1 MGAIILSAASAS
13 VVLAI
18 ILPII
23 AIIAGCCIGFA
34 IYHFALKSKTDKSKQ
49 LANKMVEEA
58 IVEAKK
64 LRKDAI
70 AEGKEEVRKERNVFE
85 NEKRE
90 HNAEIQRSEQRLQQR
105 EASLDKKEALLDKKE
120 ANLDAKLDN
129 VELIKTNLA
138 AQQEELNE
146 KKKEINEA
154 HERMVEEL
162 EKVAQLSREDAKA
175 QLIDAIEEE
184 AKRDAVKQVREIESK
199 AKEDGEKKAREIVAL
214 AIQRCA
220 VDQSN
225 EITVSTVMLPS
236 DEMKGRIIGREG
248 RNIKALEQATGVD
261 FIIDD
266 TPDTVVLS
274 AFDPVR
280 REIARVTLEKLI
292 SDGRIHP
299 GRIEDV
305 VAKATKEI
313 DAQIKD
319 AGENAMFETG
329 VLNLNSEL
337 IKLLGRL
344 KFRTSYGQN
353 VLKHSIEVSLLAG
366 NMASELGA
374 NVNLCKRAGLLHDIG
389 KSIDHET
396 EGTHISI
403 GVDIAKKYKENNDVI
418 HCIAAHHNDIDPQT
432 IEAVIVQCAD
442 AISGSRPGARRESL
456 ENYVK
461 RLEQL
466 ESIANAH
473 AGVEKS
479 FAIQAGREVR
489 IIVKPEVVDD
499 AATVFLARDIAK
511 QIENEMQYPGQ
522 IKVNVI
528 RELRSVD
535 YAK

>member
-1 MGAIILSAASAS
+1 MGAFLIS
-13 VVLAI
+13 VAVPAVLI
-18 ILPII
+18 PSLIGGLLV
-23 AIIAGCCIGFA
+23 GFVIGFV
-34 IYHFALKSKTDKSKQ
+34 IYHFALKSKTDKSKR

-58 IVEAKK
+58 IVESKN
-64 LRKDAI
+64 LRKEAV
-70 AEGKEEVRKERNVFE
+70 AEGKSEVQKERSAFE

-90 HNAEIQRSEQRLQQR
+90 HNAEVQRTEQRLQQR
-105 EASLDKKEALLDKKE
+105 ESSLDKKEAMLEKKE
-120 ANLDAKLDN
+120 TTLDAKLDSI
-129 VELIKTNLA
+129 EEIKNNLA
-138 AQQEELNE
+138 AQQEEISR
-146 KKKEINEA
+146 KKQEVSEA
-154 HERMVEEL
+154 HQRMVEEL
-162 EKVAQLSREDAKA
+162 EKVAQLSKEDAKA
-175 QLIDAIEEE
+175 QLIEEIEED
-184 AKRDAVKQVREIESK
+184 AKRDAAKQVREIEAK
-199 AKEDGEKKAREIVAL
+199 AKDEGEKKAREIVAL
-214 AIQRCA
+214 AIQKCA
-220 VDQSN
+220 VDQSS
-225 EITVSTVMLPS
+225 EITVSTVNLPS

-299 GRIEDV
+299 GRIEDI
-305 VAKATKEI
+305 VAKSTKEI

-329 VLNLNSEL
+329 VFNLNPEL
-337 IKLLGRL
+337 VKLLGRL

-353 VLKHSIEVSLLAG
+353 VLKHSVEVALLAG
-366 NMASELGA
+366 LMASELGA
-374 NVNLCKRAGLLHDIG
+374 NVNICKRACLLHDIG

-403 GVDIAKKYKENNDVI
+403 GVDIAKKYRENDEII

-432 IEAVIVQCAD
+432 IEAVLVQCAD

-466 ESIANAH
+466 ESIANSH

-528 RELRSVD
+528 RESRVTD

>member
-1 MGAIILSAASAS
+1 MGTVILSVATS

-18 ILPII
+18 ALPIVALI
-23 AIIAGCCIGFA
+23 VGAVAGFL
-34 IYHFALKSKTDKSKQ
+34 IYHFVLKRKTDKSKQ
-49 LANKMVEEA
+49 LASKMVEEA
-58 IVEAKK
+58 IAESKK
-64 LRKDAI
+64 LRKDAV
-70 AEGKEEVRKERNVFE
+70 AEGKAEVQRERAAFE
-85 NEKRE
+85 SEKRE
-90 HNAEIQRSEQRLQQR
+90 HSAEMQRSEQRLQQR
-105 EASLDKKEALLDKKE
+105 ESSLDKKESMLDKKE

-129 VELIKTNLA
+129 VEAIKNNLA

-146 KKKEINEA
+146 KKKEISEA

-162 EKVAQLSREDAKA
+162 EKVAQLGREEAKA
-175 QLIDAIEEE
+175 QLIEAIEED
-184 AKRDAVKQVREIESK
+184 AKRDAAKQVREIETR
-199 AKEDGEKKAREIVAL
+199 AKEDGEKRAREIVAL

-225 EITVSTVMLPS
+225 EITVSTVTLPS

-329 VLNLNSEL
+329 VFNLNPEL
-337 IKLLGRL
+337 VRLLGRL
-344 KFRTSYGQN
+344 RFRTSYGQN
-353 VLKHSIEVSLLAG
+353 VLKHSVEVALLAG

-396 EGTHISI
+396 EGTHITI
-403 GVDIAKKYKENNDVI
+403 GVDIAKKYKESSDVI

-473 AGVEKS
+473 PGVEKS

-499 AATVFLARDIAK
+499 AATVFLARDVAK

>member
-1 MGAIILSAASAS
+1 MGATIIADVA
-13 VVLAI
+13 VTLAI
-18 ILPII
+18 VLPIVGLI
-23 AIIAGCCIGFA
+23 LGAIGGVLIYVLIMKNKIG
-34 IYHFALKSKTDKSKQ
+34 KSKQ

-58 IVEAKK
+58 IVEAKA

-70 AEGKEEVRKERNVFE
+70 AEGK
-85 NEKRE
+85 
-90 HNAEIQRSEQRLQQR
+90 AEIQKERKSFDNEVRERTADMQRNEQRLMQR
-105 EASLDKKEALLDKKE
+105 EASIDKKEGMLEKKE
-120 ANLDAKLDN
+120 ANLDAKLDGI
-129 VELIKTNLA
+129 EQIKNNLA
-138 AQQEELNE
+138 QQQEEINV
-146 KKKEINEA
+146 KKSEINTA
-154 HERMVEEL
+154 HEKMVAEL
-162 EKVAQLSREDAKA
+162 ERIAELSKEEAKKQLVEIMED
-175 QLIDAIEEE
+175 D
-184 AKRDAVKQVREIESK
+184 AKRDAVKIVREIEMK
-199 AKEDGEKKAREIVAL
+199 AKDEGDKRAKEIIAL
-214 AIQRCA
+214 SVQRCA
-220 VDQSN
+220 VDHSS
-225 EITVSTVMLPS
+225 EITVSTVTLPS

-274 AFDPVR
+274 AFDPIR

-313 DAQIKD
+313 DTQIKE

-329 VLNLNSEL
+329 VFNLNPEE
-337 IKLLGRL
+337 IKLLGRMR
-344 KFRTSYGQN
+344 FRTSYGQN
-353 VLKHSIEVSLLAG
+353 VLKHSIEVSHLAA

-374 NVNLCKRAGLLHDIG
+374 NVNICKRAGLLHDIG

-403 GVDIAKKYKENNDVI
+403 GVDIAKKYKESEEVI
-418 HCIAAHHNDIDPQT
+418 HCIAAHHNDIEPKT
-432 IEAVIVQCAD
+432 LEAIIVQCAD

-511 QIENEMQYPGQ
+511 QIEAEMQYPGQ

>member
-1 MGAIILSAASAS
+1 MGATVLAEVPVALA
-13 VVLAI
+13 VVLPIVGLIVGAGI
-18 ILPII
+18 GILIYLLLMRNR
-23 AIIAGCCIGFA
+23 IG
-34 IYHFALKSKTDKSKQ
+34 KSKQ

-58 IVEAKK
+58 IIEAKT

-70 AEGKEEVRKERNVFE
+70 VEGRAEVQKERNQFE
-85 NEKRE
+85 NEMKERS
-90 HNAEIQRSEQRLQQR
+90 AEAQRTEQRLSQR
-105 EASLDKKEALLDKKE
+105 ESSLDKKENLLEKKE
-120 ANLDAKLDN
+120 ANLDAKLEN
-129 VELIKTNLA
+129 VESIKANLA
-138 AQQEELNE
+138 EQQEELNA
-146 KKKEINEA
+146 KKREIGEA

-162 EKVAQLSREDAKA
+162 EKVANLSREDAKQ
-175 QLIDAIEEE
+175 QLIAEIEED
-184 AKRDAVKQVREIESK
+184 AKRDAVKTVREIEMRAKDEGDRK
-199 AKEDGEKKAREIVAL
+199 AKEIIAT
-214 AIQRCA
+214 AIQKCA
-220 VDQSN
+220 VDHSS
-225 EITVSTVMLPS
+225 EITVSTVTLPN

-274 AFDPVR
+274 AFDPIR

-305 VAKATKEI
+305 VAKSTKEI
-313 DAQIKD
+313 ETQIKE

-329 VLNLNSEL
+329 VFNLNPEL
-337 IKLLGRL
+337 VRLLGRL

-353 VLKHSIEVSLLAG
+353 VLKHSIEVSYLAG
-366 NMASELGA
+366 NMAAELGA
-374 NVNLCKRAGLLHDIG
+374 NIAICKRAGLLHDIG

-403 GVDIAKKYKENNDVI
+403 GVDIAKKYKESDEVI
-418 HCIAAHHNDIDPQT
+418 HCIAAHHNDIEPQT
-432 IEAVIVQCAD
+432 LEAIIVQCAD
-442 AISGSRPGARRESL
+442 AISGARPGARRESL

-466 ESIANAH
+466 EGIANSH

-479 FAIQAGREVR
+479 YAIQAGREIR

-511 QIENEMQYPGQ
+511 QIESEMQYPGQ

-528 RELRSVD
+528 RETRSVD

>member
-1 MGAIILSAASAS
+1 MGTVILSVATS

-18 ILPII
+18 ALPIVALI
-23 AIIAGCCIGFA
+23 VGAVAGFL
-34 IYHFALKSKTDKSKQ
+34 IYHFVLKRKTDKSKQ
-49 LANKMVEEA
+49 LASKMVEEA
-58 IVEAKK
+58 IAESKK
-64 LRKDAI
+64 LRKDAV
-70 AEGKEEVRKERNVFE
+70 AEGKAEVQRERAAFE
-85 NEKRE
+85 SEKRE
-90 HNAEIQRSEQRLQQR
+90 HSAEMQRSEQRLQQR
-105 EASLDKKEALLDKKE
+105 ESSLDKKESMLDKKE

-129 VELIKTNLA
+129 VEAIKNNLA

-146 KKKEINEA
+146 KKKEISEA

-162 EKVAQLSREDAKA
+162 EKVAQLGREEAKA
-175 QLIDAIEEE
+175 QLIEAIEED
-184 AKRDAVKQVREIESK
+184 AKRDAVKQVREIETR
-199 AKEDGEKKAREIVAL
+199 AKEDGEKRAREIVAL

-225 EITVSTVMLPS
+225 EITVSTVTLPS

-329 VLNLNSEL
+329 VFNLNPEL
-337 IKLLGRL
+337 VRLLGRL
-344 KFRTSYGQN
+344 RFRTSYGQN
-353 VLKHSIEVSLLAG
+353 VLKHSVEVALLAG

-396 EGTHISI
+396 EGTHITI
-403 GVDIAKKYKENNDVI
+403 GVDIAKKYKESSEVI

-473 AGVEKS
+473 PGVEKS

-499 AATVFLARDIAK
+499 AATVFLARDVAK

-528 RELRSVD
+528 REVRSVD

>member
-1 MGAIILSAASAS
+1 MGAVILSASVP
-13 VVLAI
+13 VVLSIA
-18 ILPII
+18 LPI
-23 AIIAGCCIGFA
+23 ALIAGIVAGFA
-34 IYHFALKSKTDKSKQ
+34 IYHFVLKSKTDRSKKF
-49 LANKMVEEA
+49 ANKMVEEA
-58 IVEAKK
+58 IAEAKK
-64 LRKDAI
+64 LRKDAV
-70 AEGKEEVRKERNVFE
+70 AEGREEVGKERAAFE
-85 NEKRE
+85 SEKRE
-90 HNAEIQRSEQRLQQR
+90 HNAELQRSEQRLQQR
-105 EASLDKKEALLDKKE
+105 ESSLDKKESMLEKKE
-120 ANLDAKLDN
+120 AGLDAKLES
-129 VELIKTNLA
+129 VENLKNDLA

-146 KKKEINEA
+146 KKKEIGEA
-154 HERMVEEL
+154 HARMVEEL
-162 EKVAQLSREDAKA
+162 EKVAQLSKEEAKNR
-175 QLIDAIEEE
+175 LIEAMEEE
-184 AKRDAVKQVREIESK
+184 AKRDAAKQVREIEAQ

-225 EITVSTVMLPS
+225 EITVSTVTLPS
-236 DEMKGRIIGREG
+236 DEMKGRIIG
-248 RNIKALEQATGVD
+248 
-261 FIIDD
+261 
-266 TPDTVVLS
+266 
-274 AFDPVR
+274 
-280 REIARVTLEKLI
+280 LEKLI

-313 DAQIKD
+313 DSQIKD

-329 VLNLNSEL
+329 VFNLNPEL
-337 IKLLGRL
+337 VRLLGRL

-353 VLKHSIEVSLLAG
+353 VLKHSIEVALLAG
-366 NMASELGA
+366 NMAQELGA
-374 NVNLCKRAGLLHDIG
+374 NVAICKRAGLLHDIG

-396 EGTHISI
+396 EGTHITI
-403 GVDIAKKYKENNDVI
+403 GVDIAKKYKESNEVI

-466 ESIANAH
+466 ESIANSH
-473 AGVEKS
+473 PGVEKS
-479 FAIQAGREVR
+479 YAIQAGREVR

>member
-1 MGAIILSAASAS
+1 MGTVILSVATS

-18 ILPII
+18 ALPIVALI
-23 AIIAGCCIGFA
+23 VGAVAGFL
-34 IYHFALKSKTDKSKQ
+34 IYHFVLKRKTDKSKQ
-49 LANKMVEEA
+49 LASKMVEEA
-58 IVEAKK
+58 IAESKK
-64 LRKDAI
+64 LRKDAV
-70 AEGKEEVRKERNVFE
+70 AEGKAEVQRERAAFE
-85 NEKRE
+85 SEKRE
-90 HNAEIQRSEQRLQQR
+90 HSAEMQRSEQRLQQR
-105 EASLDKKEALLDKKE
+105 ESSLDKKESMLDKKE

-129 VELIKTNLA
+129 VEAIKNNLA

-146 KKKEINEA
+146 KKKEISEA

-162 EKVAQLSREDAKA
+162 EKVAQLGREEAKA
-175 QLIDAIEEE
+175 QLIEAIEED
-184 AKRDAVKQVREIESK
+184 AKRDAVKQVREIETR
-199 AKEDGEKKAREIVAL
+199 AKEDGEKRAREIVAL

-225 EITVSTVMLPS
+225 EITVSTVTLPS

-329 VLNLNSEL
+329 VFNLNPEL
-337 IKLLGRL
+337 VRLLGRL
-344 KFRTSYGQN
+344 RFRTSYGQN
-353 VLKHSIEVSLLAG
+353 VLKHSVEVALLAG

-396 EGTHISI
+396 EGTHITI
-403 GVDIAKKYKENNDVI
+403 GVDIAKKYKESSEVI

-473 AGVEKS
+473 PGVEKS

-499 AATVFLARDIAK
+499 AATVFLARDVAK

>member
-1 MGAIILSAASAS
+1 MGAVILSVSVP
-13 VVLAI
+13 VVLSI
-18 ILPII
+18 VLPIVTL
-23 AIIAGCCIGFA
+23 IAGFVVGFA
-34 IYHFALKSKTDKSKQ
+34 IYHFVLKNKIDRSKKF
-49 LANKMVEEA
+49 ANKMVKEA
-58 IVEAKK
+58 IAEAKK
-64 LRKDAI
+64 LRKDAV
-70 AEGKEEVRKERNVFE
+70 AEGREEVGKERAAFE
-85 NEKRE
+85 SEKRE
-90 HNAEIQRSEQRLQQR
+90 HNAELQRSEQRLQQR
-105 EASLDKKEALLDKKE
+105 ESSLDKKESMLEKKE
-120 ANLDAKLDN
+120 AGLDAKLES
-129 VELIKTNLA
+129 VENLKNDLA

-146 KKKEINEA
+146 KKKEIGEA
-154 HERMVEEL
+154 HARMVEEL
-162 EKVAQLSREDAKA
+162 EKVAQLSKEEAKNR
-175 QLIDAIEEE
+175 LIEAMEEE
-184 AKRDAVKQVREIESK
+184 AKRDAAKQVREIEAQ

-225 EITVSTVMLPS
+225 EITVSTVTLPS

-313 DAQIKD
+313 DSQIKD

-329 VLNLNSEL
+329 VFNLNPEL
-337 IKLLGRL
+337 VRLLGRL

-353 VLKHSIEVSLLAG
+353 VLKHSIEVALLAG
-366 NMASELGA
+366 NMAQELGA
-374 NVNLCKRAGLLHDIG
+374 NVAICKRAGLLHDIG

-396 EGTHISI
+396 EGTHITI
-403 GVDIAKKYKENNDVI
+403 GVDIAKKYKESSEVI
-418 HCIAAHHNDIDPQT
+418 HCIAAHHNDIEPQT

-466 ESIANAH
+466 ESIANSH
-473 AGVEKS
+473 PGVEKS
-479 FAIQAGREVR
+479 YAIQAGREVR

>member
-1 MGAIILSAASAS
+1 MGTVILSVATS

-18 ILPII
+18 ALPIVALI
-23 AIIAGCCIGFA
+23 VGAVAGFL
-34 IYHFALKSKTDKSKQ
+34 IYHFVLKRKTDKSKQ
-49 LANKMVEEA
+49 LASKMVEEA
-58 IVEAKK
+58 IAESKK
-64 LRKDAI
+64 LRKDAV
-70 AEGKEEVRKERNVFE
+70 AEGKAEVQRERAAFE
-85 NEKRE
+85 SEKRE
-90 HNAEIQRSEQRLQQR
+90 HSAEMQRSEQRLQQR
-105 EASLDKKEALLDKKE
+105 ESSLDKKESMLDKKE

-129 VELIKTNLA
+129 VEAIKNNLA

-146 KKKEINEA
+146 KKKEISEA

-162 EKVAQLSREDAKA
+162 EKVAQLGREEAKA
-175 QLIDAIEEE
+175 QLIEAIEED
-184 AKRDAVKQVREIESK
+184 AKRDAAKQVREIETR
-199 AKEDGEKKAREIVAL
+199 AKEDGEKRAREIVAL

-220 VDQSN
+220 VDHSN
-225 EITVSTVMLPS
+225 EITVCTETLPS

-329 VLNLNSEL
+329 VFNLNPEL
-337 IKLLGRL
+337 VRLLGRL
-344 KFRTSYGQN
+344 RFRTSYGQN
-353 VLKHSIEVSLLAG
+353 VLKHSVEVALLAG

-396 EGTHISI
+396 EGTHITI
-403 GVDIAKKYKENNDVI
+403 GVDIAKKYKESSEVI

-473 AGVEKS
+473 PGVEKS

-499 AATVFLARDIAK
+499 AATVFLARDVAK

>member
-1 MGAIILSAASAS
+1 MGATILADVATT
-13 VVLAI
+13 LAI
-18 ILPII
+18 VLPIVGLVI
-23 AIIAGCCIGFA
+23 GAAAGILIYIVLMRNKIG
-34 IYHFALKSKTDKSKQ
+34 KSKQ

-58 IVEAKK
+58 ISEAKT
-64 LRKDAI
+64 LRRDAI
-70 AEGKEEVRKERNVFE
+70 AEGRAEVQKEKNVFE
-85 NEKRE
+85 NEMKERA
-90 HNAEIQRSEQRLQQR
+90 AEAQKTEQRLLQR
-105 EASLDKKEALLDKKE
+105 ESSIDKKESMLEKKE
-120 ANLDAKLDN
+120 ANLDAKLEG
-129 VELIKTNLA
+129 VEQTKANLA
-138 AQQEELNE
+138 QQQEELNI
-146 KKKEINEA
+146 KKSEINAA
-154 HERMVEEL
+154 HEKMVEAL
-162 EKVAQLSREDAKA
+162 EKVAGLSKEDAKQ
-175 QLIDAIEEE
+175 QLIDSMEDE
-184 AKRDAVKQVREIESK
+184 AKRDAAKIVREIEQK
-199 AKEDGEKKAREIVAL
+199 AKDEGDRRAKEVVAL
-214 AIQRCA
+214 AIQKCA
-220 VDQSN
+220 VDHSS
-225 EITVSTVMLPS
+225 EITVSTVTLPN

-299 GRIEDV
+299 GRIEDI

-313 DAQIKD
+313 DVQIKE

-329 VLNLNSEL
+329 VFNLHPEE
-337 IKLLGRL
+337 IKLLGRM

-353 VLKHSIEVSLLAG
+353 VLKHSIEVSYLAG
-366 NMASELGA
+366 NMAGELGA
-374 NVNLCKRAGLLHDIG
+374 NVMVCKRAGLLHDIG

-403 GVDIAKKYKENNDVI
+403 GVDIAKKYKESEEVI
-418 HCIAAHHNDIDPQT
+418 HCIAAHHNDIEPKT
-432 IEAVIVQCAD
+432 LEAILVQCAD

-466 ESIANAH
+466 ENIANSH

-479 FAIQAGREVR
+479 YAIQAGREVR

>member
-1 MGAIILSAASAS
+1 MGTVILSVATS

-18 ILPII
+18 ALPIVALI
-23 AIIAGCCIGFA
+23 VGAVAGFL
-34 IYHFALKSKTDKSKQ
+34 IYHFVLKRKTDKSKQ
-49 LANKMVEEA
+49 LASKMVEEA
-58 IVEAKK
+58 IAESKK
-64 LRKDAI
+64 LRKDAV
-70 AEGKEEVRKERNVFE
+70 AEGKAEVQRERAAFE
-85 NEKRE
+85 SEKRE
-90 HNAEIQRSEQRLQQR
+90 HSAEMQRSEQRLQQR
-105 EASLDKKEALLDKKE
+105 ESSLDKKESMLDKKE

-129 VELIKTNLA
+129 VEAMKNNLA

-146 KKKEINEA
+146 KKKEISEA

-162 EKVAQLSREDAKA
+162 EKVAQLGREEAKA
-175 QLIDAIEEE
+175 QLIEAIEED
-184 AKRDAVKQVREIESK
+184 AKRDAAKQVREIETR
-199 AKEDGEKKAREIVAL
+199 AKEDGEKRAREIVAL

-220 VDQSN
+220 VDQSK
-225 EITVSTVMLPS
+225 EITVSTVTLPS

-329 VLNLNSEL
+329 VFNLNPEL
-337 IKLLGRL
+337 VRLLGRL
-344 KFRTSYGQN
+344 RFRTSYGQN
-353 VLKHSIEVSLLAG
+353 VLKHSVEVALLAG

-396 EGTHISI
+396 EGTHITI
-403 GVDIAKKYKENNDVI
+403 GVDIAKKYKESSEVI

-473 AGVEKS
+473 PGVEKS

-499 AATVFLARDIAK
+499 AATVFLARDVAK

>member
-1 MGAIILSAASAS
+1 MGAVILSVAMPGGA
-13 VVLAI
+13 LAGI
-18 ILPII
+18 II
-23 AIIAGCCIGFA
+23 ACVVAGFAIGFA
-34 IYHFALKSKTDKSKQ
+34 IYHFVLKNKTDRSKKF
-49 LANKMVEEA
+49 ANKMVEEA
-58 IVEAKK
+58 IAEAKK
-64 LRKDAI
+64 LRKDAV
-70 AEGKEEVRKERNVFE
+70 AEGREEVGKERAAFE
-85 NEKRE
+85 SEKRE
-90 HNAEIQRSEQRLQQR
+90 HNAELQRSEQRLQQR
-105 EASLDKKEALLDKKE
+105 ESSLDKKESMLEKKE
-120 ANLDAKLDN
+120 AGLDAKLES
-129 VELIKTNLA
+129 VENLKNDLA

-146 KKKEINEA
+146 KKKEIGEA
-154 HERMVEEL
+154 HARMVEEL
-162 EKVAQLSREDAKA
+162 EKVAQLSKEEAKNR
-175 QLIDAIEEE
+175 LIEAMEEE
-184 AKRDAVKQVREIESK
+184 AKRDAAKQVREIEAQ

-225 EITVSTVMLPS
+225 EITVSTVTLPS

-313 DAQIKD
+313 DSQIKD

-329 VLNLNSEL
+329 VFNLNPEL
-337 IKLLGRL
+337 VRLLGRL

-353 VLKHSIEVSLLAG
+353 VLKHSIEVALLAG
-366 NMASELGA
+366 NMAQELGA
-374 NVNLCKRAGLLHDIG
+374 NVAICKRAGLLHDIG

-396 EGTHISI
+396 EGTHITI
-403 GVDIAKKYKENNDVI
+403 GVDIAKKYKESNEVI

-466 ESIANAH
+466 ESIANSH
-473 AGVEKS
+473 PGVEKS
-479 FAIQAGREVR
+479 YAIQAGREVR

>member
-1 MGAIILSAASAS
+1 MGAYLLADVATVCAIVFPIVGLVLGAFVGIL
-13 VVLAI
+13 
-18 ILPII
+18 
-23 AIIAGCCIGFA
+23 
-34 IYHFALKSKTDKSKQ
+34 IYHFLKKKKIGKTEQ
-49 LANKMVEEA
+49 LAAKKVEEA
-58 IVEAKK
+58 LIEAKS
-64 LRKDAI
+64 LRKEAI
-70 AEGKEEVRKERNVFE
+70 EEGRAEVEKERKAME
-85 NEKRE
+85 NELRE
-90 HNAEIQRSEQRLQQR
+90 RTNEVQKSEQRLSQR
-105 EASLDKKEALLDKKE
+105 ESSLDKKEGLLEKKE
-120 ANLDAKLDN
+120 ANLDAKL
-129 VELIKTNLA
+129 EGIEEIKNNLA
-138 AQQEELNE
+138 SQQEELNA
-146 KKKEINEA
+146 KKAEVDDA
-154 HERMVEEL
+154 HRRMVDEL
-162 EKVAQLSREDAKA
+162 EKVAGLSKEDAKK
-175 QLIDAIEEE
+175 QLIDAMEDE
-184 AKRDAVKQVREIESK
+184 AKRDAAKLVREIEQQAKEEGDKK
-199 AKEDGEKKAREIVAL
+199 AKEIIAL
-214 AIQRCA
+214 SVQRCA
-220 VDQSN
+220 VDHSS
-225 EITVSTVMLPS
+225 EITVSTVTLPN

-274 AFDPVR
+274 AFDPIR

-299 GRIEDV
+299 GRIEDI

-313 DAQIKD
+313 DAQIKE

-329 VLNLNSEL
+329 VFNLNPEL
-337 IKLLGRL
+337 VRLLGRM

-353 VLKHSIEVSLLAG
+353 VLKHSIEVSHLAG
-366 NMASELGA
+366 NIAAELGA
-374 NVNLCKRAGLLHDIG
+374 NVAICKRAGLLHDIG

-403 GVDIAKKYKENNDVI
+403 GVDIAKKYKENEEVI
-418 HCIAAHHNDIDPQT
+418 HCIAAHHNDIEPKT
-432 IEAVIVQCAD
+432 LEAIIVQCAD
-442 AISGSRPGARRESL
+442 AISGARPGARRESL

-466 ESIANAH
+466 ENIANSH
-473 AGVEKS
+473 PGVEKS

>member
-1 MGAIILSAASAS
+1 MGALFLSEVSP
-13 VVLAI
+13 LMI
-18 ILPII
+18 ILPVVGVVVG
-23 AIIAGCCIGFA
+23 AILGTLIYVLIMSKKIG
-34 IYHFALKSKTDKSKQ
+34 KTKQ

-58 IVEAKK
+58 IVEAKT

-70 AEGKEEVRKERNVFE
+70 AEGKAEVQKEKKQFEIEMKERM
-85 NEKRE
+85 NE
-90 HNAEIQRSEQRLQQR
+90 AQRTEQRLSQR
-105 EASLDKKEALLDKKE
+105 ELSLDKKETMLEKKE
-120 ANLDAKLDN
+120 ANLDSKMEGIEA
-129 VELIKTNLA
+129 IKSSLA
-138 AQQEELNE
+138 LQQEEINAE
-146 KKKEINEA
+146 KQELVKS
-154 HERMVEEL
+154 HERINEEL
-162 EKVAQLSREDAKA
+162 EKVAKLTQ
-175 QLIDAIEEE
+175 EE
-184 AKRDAVKQVREIESK
+184 AKEQLIKAIEDDAKREAVKTVREIELKAKDEGDRK
-199 AKEDGEKKAREIVAL
+199 AKEIIAS
-214 AIQRCA
+214 AIQKCA
-220 VDQSN
+220 VDHSS
-225 EITVSTVMLPS
+225 ELTVSTVTLPN

-274 AFDPVR
+274 AFDPIR
-280 REIARVTLEKLI
+280 REIAKVTLEKLI
-292 SDGRIHP
+292 TDGRIHP

-313 DAQIKD
+313 ESQIKE

-329 VLNLNSEL
+329 VFNLNPEL
-337 IKLLGRL
+337 VRLLGRM

-353 VLKHSIEVSLLAG
+353 VLRHSIEVACLAG
-366 NMASELGA
+366 NMAMELGA
-374 NVNLCKRAGLLHDIG
+374 NINICKRAGLLHDIG

-396 EGTHISI
+396 EGTHITI
-403 GVDIAKKYKENNDVI
+403 GVDIAKKYHESEEVI
-418 HCIAAHHNDIDPQT
+418 HCIAAHHNDIEPQT
-432 IEAVIVQCAD
+432 LEAIIVQCAD

-466 ESIANAH
+466 ESIANSH

-479 FAIQAGREVR
+479 YAIQAGREVR
-489 IIVKPEVVDD
+489 IIVKPEIVDD

-535 YAK
+535 FAK